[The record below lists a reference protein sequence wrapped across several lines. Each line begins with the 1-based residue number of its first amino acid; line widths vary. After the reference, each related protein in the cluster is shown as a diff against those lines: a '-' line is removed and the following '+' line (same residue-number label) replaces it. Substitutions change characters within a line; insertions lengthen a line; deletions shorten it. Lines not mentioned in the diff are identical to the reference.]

1 MKNYPI
7 ELSLISLLLF
17 VPMLIFWVYGDKLLV
32 RKPESA
38 PISAINLVLGASSA
52 SNPQPAKKATST
64 PTRTPAPTRTATPT
78 AHPTQTPLPLPTEKP
93 VVLLKPTNTPTFGEM
108 LKDHIVFYLIQPE
121 KG

>member
-52 SNPQPAKKATST
+52 SNPQPTE
-64 PTRTPAPTRTATPT
+64 PATATPT
-78 AHPTQTPLPLPTEKP
+78 LAPTATATEVPTFTPTIAAALDSNFTPTETP
-93 VVLLKPTNTPTFGEM
+93 VPFST
-108 LKDHIVFYLIQPE
+108 Q
-121 KG
+121 